1 MKIRSRLSSN
11 SFVVLAAGLTA
22 VALAAPASVFA
33 AEVTCRPDYDFC
45 VEVDGDYPNDARFYR
60 LETRGKFFIDVP
72 DMDNSFLMDLK
83 AKKLT
88 AVSHDR
94 ITRGEEILT
103 YQDGLPADAPAY
115 AFSIDGPIIR
125 FEADS
130 RKVRILRVL
139 DRPALIGEVAVDELL
154 AERAEYRAATNDY
167 TPDVTAMR
175 AVSSYDKPL
184 KIDIYFGTW
193 CPHCKKYMPKIL
205 RIARDAGNSKIVFN
219 PVGVPKNFGTEEGPW
234 SDKKIQ
240 TIPTVIISQN
250 GHEITRLST
259 HDAALPEVELAGILQ
274 AIP

>member
-1 MKIRSRLSSN
+1 MRIRRCLSYH

-22 VALAAPASVFA
+22 LALAAPLPVSA
-33 AEVTCRPDYDFC
+33 AEVTCQPDYDFC

-60 LETRGKFFIDVP
+60 LEARGKFFIDIP
-72 DMDNSFLMDLK
+72 DMDNGFLMDLK

-103 YQDGLPADAPAY
+103 YQDDLPANAPAY

-125 FEADS
+125 FEANS

-139 DRPALIGEVAVDELL
+139 DRPALIGEVAVDKLL
-154 AERAEYRAATNDY
+154 ADRAEYRAAMKVY
-167 TPDVTAMR
+167 TPDQTAMR
-175 AVSSYDKPL
+175 AVSSYDKPI

-193 CPHCKKYMPKIL
+193 CSHCKKYMPKIL
-205 RIARDAGNSKIVFN
+205 RVARDAGNSQIVFN
-219 PVGVPKNFGTEEGPW
+219 PVGVPKNFGTEKGPW
-234 SDKKIQ
+234 AGKKIQ

-250 GHEITRLST
+250 GREITRLST
-259 HDAALPEVELAGILQ
+259 HESALPEKELAGILQ